1 MMLRGG
7 LKRTPACG
15 QSADRGAEPAPSYN
29 QHDAPWRSVP
39 GQRVSRSLVQI
50 AGPDAGSNYL
60 SCASKGAQRSPG
72 GQNIQTLCDCPACCM
87 RSCPG
92 APSPRPDQVARQPAQ
107 RGAVRARSALL
118 TDHKMPGWRN
128 LPVIIENCRVE
139 HDQSNGPL
147 GAKVSGEGAMLY
159 VSPAIANAL
168 DHGVGIRLTGLR
180 LSPRTAPGCAKAGY
194 PPEEERT

>member
-15 QSADRGAEPAPSYN
+15 QSAHMGAEPAPCYN
-29 QHDAPWRSVP
+29 EHDAPWRSVP
-39 GQRVSRSLVQI
+39 GQRVSRSLAQI
-50 AGPDAGSNYL
+50 ARPDAGSNYL
-60 SCASKGAQRSPG
+60 PCASKGAQRSPG
-72 GQNIQTLCDCPACCM
+72 GQNIKTLCDCPACCM
-87 RSCPG
+87 RSSSG

-118 TDHKMPGWRN
+118 TNHKMPAMGN

-139 HDQSNGPL
+139 HDQSNGPF
-147 GAKVSGEGAMLY
+147 GAK
-159 VSPAIANAL
+159 
-168 DHGVGIRLTGLR
+168 GVWRGRNVVR
-180 LSPRTAPGCAKAGY
+180 FASDCRCARRWRRHSADRSAVQSAYHAGCATAGY